1 MSMCRVEWQ
10 FPKSYLQA
18 LILASRRLK
27 ILESWKGF
35 GQCIKASTTE
45 EMDSNIRVPVW
56 SYSLWPR
63 AFVVVVVVQS
73 LSRAQ
78 LFGTA
83 WTAWTAACQASLS
96 FTISQSLLRFMAI
109 ESVMLSHHLIL
120 CYYLLLLPSIFPSN
134 RYFPMSWLFESGG
147 QSIRTSASAIALP
160 MNIQGWFPLGLTGL
174 ILQSKGH
181 SRVFSSTTV
190 PNHQFLHAQS
200 SLWSNSYISTWQL
213 EKPSLWLYGP
223 LSAKWCL
230 CFLIYYLGLS

>member
-18 LILASRRLK
+18 LLLESRRLK

-45 EMDSNIRVPVW
+45 EMDSNIWVPVR
-56 SYSLWPR
+56 SYSLWPH
-63 AFVVVVVVQS
+63 AFVVVVVQS

-78 LFGTA
+78 LFG
-83 WTAWTAACQASLS
+83 TAWTAACQASLS

-109 ESVMLSHHLIL
+109 VMLSHHLIL

-147 QSIRTSASAIALP
+147 QSIRTSASATVLT

-174 ILQSKGH
+174 ILRSTGLSK
-181 SRVFSSTTV
+181 VFSNTTV
-190 PNHQFLHAQS
+190 QKHQFFSAQP
-200 SLWSNSYISTWQL
+200 SLWSSSHIHTWLL
-213 EKPSLWLYGP
+213 EKPQLWLDRH
-223 LSAKWCL
+223 LSAK
-230 CFLIYYLGLS
+230 

>member
-109 ESVMLSHHLIL
+109 ESVMPSNHLIL
-120 CYYLLLLPSIFPSN
+120 YCSLLLLPSIFPSIN
-134 RYFPMSWLFESGG
+134 
-147 QSIRTSASAIALP
+147 
-160 MNIQGWFPLGLTGL
+160 
-174 ILQSKGH
+174 
-181 SRVFSSTTV
+181 VFSNELALGIRRPKYWRRFQYHSLKASVLWYSAFFMFQLSHLYMTT
-190 PNHQFLHAQS
+190 
-200 SLWSNSYISTWQL
+200 
-213 EKPSLWLYGP
+213 G
-223 LSAKWCL
+223 
-230 CFLIYYLGLS
+230 